1 MSQDI
6 WYKNPK
12 ILFDQNHIY
21 EIWPTNNMKIEN
33 KLNSIT
39 RLIIF
44 LTFIIY
50 FVTLKKNIFIIG
62 ILMVISIIMYYYINF
77 LKKEPFVANI
87 KNIKSILN
95 NVDVNENINE
105 INNNY
110 TMPTIKNP
118 LMNVDLTEL
127 SQKKNRKIAAPSFN
141 KKIQKKIK
149 NSIENIVTDNFE
161 DNKIKEKILNDKQEN
176 IILDRSMLNFYS
188 TANTEVP
195 NNLDNYKN
203 FLYGNMKSNKE
214 LHKIDY

>member
-21 EIWPTNNMKIEN
+21 ELWPTNNMEIEK

-39 RLIIF
+39 RLIIL

-50 FVTLKKNIFIIG
+50 FLTFKKNIFIIG
-62 ILMVISIIMYYYINF
+62 ILMVITVIMYYYINF
-77 LKKEPFVANI
+77 IKKESFVSNI

-95 NVDVNENINE
+95 NNNIDENINK
-105 INNNY
+105 INSNY
-110 TMPTIKNP
+110 TLPNKENP
-118 LMNVDLTEL
+118 LMNVNLPEL
-127 SQKKNRKIAAPSFN
+127 NKKPKRKPAAPAFN
-141 KKIQKKIK
+141 SKIEKKIK
-149 NSIENIVTDNFE
+149 NSIKHFITDQFNDE
-161 DNKIKEKILNDKQEN
+161 KIKEKLFNDREEN
-176 IILDRSMLNFYS
+176 IILDRSLLNFHS
-188 TANTEVP
+188 TANTKIP
-195 NNLDNYKN
+195 SDLDDYKN